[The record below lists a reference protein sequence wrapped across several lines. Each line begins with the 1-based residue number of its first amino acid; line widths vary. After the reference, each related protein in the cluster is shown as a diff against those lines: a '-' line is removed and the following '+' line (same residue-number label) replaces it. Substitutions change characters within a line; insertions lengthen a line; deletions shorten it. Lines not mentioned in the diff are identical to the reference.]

1 VNSLA
6 RAFLAATS
14 GMTSPL
20 NVCVELGG
28 MSASSAFGVFYD
40 AVMALITDL
49 SWLYQTFFSGR
60 SQATFC
66 GLSSV
71 AVAAIASAH

>member
-20 NVCVELGG
+20 NACVELGG
-28 MSASSAFGVFYD
+28 MSASSVFGVFYD
-40 AVMALITDL
+40 VVVALVTDL
-49 SWLYQTFFSGR
+49 SW
-60 SQATFC
+60 
-66 GLSSV
+66 
-71 AVAAIASAH
+71 